1 MSKQQPLAILG
12 LIMICILVIL
22 MTVTVHEPPNDKIN
36 AYQLAAY
43 NQIPAPYILQP
54 GRRLL
59 LPSGNV
65 MTVENG
71 DTIFSMANRIS

>member
-1 MSKQQPLAILG
+1 MSKQQPLAVLG

-22 MTVTVHEPPNDKIN
+22 MTVTVHEPRRDKIN

-43 NQIPAPYILQP
+43 NQIPAPYILHP
-54 GRRLL
+54 GKRLL

-71 DTIFSMANRIS
+71 DTIFSMANRVN